1 MLLRSSLRLVVTAV
15 CLGFVLTQGVLAQ
28 DGPPRP
34 HLWPKAYFDAGADL
48 YIAECKPQ
56 PGLVS
61 VQVPAKVI
69 LQAFYVPAAVTE
81 FTITDK
87 AGKQVHSWSRER
99 SSEPEGVIAF
109 SDDWRILP
117 LEVLSQV
124 ELLNGGTVSVQFQPS
139 AGERAFAM
147 RGMTVTGSVDG
158 LPSFLTDIAP
168 PMERTWEQASRQR
181 LLADLASS
189 NKTNYQGVT
198 WRLKR
203 GQVERRLTP
212 AARTGSVVSVLAV
225 TGIGRE
231 DFLSK
236 TGQRYVTRTAD
247 ERNLD
252 FIEFMNNAEIVIT
265 CDGHISMDVPLR
277 VLYNSH
283 LELRNCEPISTPAS
297 FVGNRKGMTLPE
309 IDSEI
314 EPEWPALVWT
324 LPIPFHRNLEIFLKY
339 NGEHEETLASLAYIV
354 TDLAPSAVNVKL
366 NVESTSGVVFPRDT
380 HDLRQAVVVGMFTAH
395 NRPNID
401 LVDETSGTAW
411 PLYTPHVVGNV
422 TYADFVANR
431 PRMGRWYFN
440 DPIVVGANERRL
452 RLAPH
457 GWLQDNERHFSAAF
471 DRETYIAYYTL
482 EHKIPSEDE

>member
-1 MLLRSSLRLVVTAV
+1 MLLRSSFRLIVVAL

-28 DGPPRP
+28 EAPPRP

-69 LQAFYVPAAVTE
+69 LQAFYVPTAVTE
-81 FTITDK
+81 FTITDQ
-87 AGKQVHSWSRER
+87 AGKQVHSWKRKT
-99 SSEPEGVIAF
+99 SSEPQGVIAF

-117 LEVLSQV
+117 LEVLSRV
-124 ELLNGGTVSVQFQPS
+124 DLLSGGTVSVQFQPS
-139 AGERAFAM
+139 AGERSFAM
-147 RGMTVTGSVDG
+147 RGLAVTGSVGG
-158 LPSFLTDIAP
+158 LPSFLTNTDLR
-168 PMERTWEQASRQR
+168 EGTWEQASRQR

-189 NKTNYQGVT
+189 NKTNNQGVT

-203 GQVERRLTP
+203 GQAERQHTP
-212 AARTGSVVSVLAV
+212 AARTGSVVSVLAI

-252 FIEFMNNAEIVIT
+252 FIEFMNHAEIVIT
-265 CDGHISMDVPLR
+265 CDGHRSMDVPLR

-283 LELRNCEPISTPAS
+283 LELRKCEPISTPAS
-297 FVGNRKGMTLPE
+297 FVGDRKGMTLPE
-309 IDSEI
+309 IDSQI
-314 EPEWPALVWT
+314 EAEWPALVWR

-339 NGEHEETLASLAYIV
+339 NGEHEEILASLAYIV
-354 TDLAPSAVNVKL
+354 TDLAPSAINVKL
-366 NVESTSGVVFPRDT
+366 NVESAHGICFPRCGGDF
-380 HDLRQAVVVGMFTAH
+380 RQAVIVGMFTAH

-422 TYADFVANR
+422 AYADFVANR

-440 DPIVVGANERRL
+440 DPIVVGTSERQL

-457 GWLQDNERHFSAAF
+457 GWVQDNERHLSDAF
-471 DRETYIAYYTL
+471 HAETYIAYYTL
-482 EHKIPSEDE
+482 ENKIPSEDE